1 MKRKV
6 LAALLVIAV
15 FGTLAA
21 AETAVLRNRV
31 NADFGNVRDVYYYQK
46 WRVYHAPEDE
56 IKIENMAGDTNL
68 LNITNIYGFSTGS
81 GGRRCSDVDVY
92 YDASVDIAFTTG
104 YYKDGRILDEPVY
117 QNAVYKLDTDGD
129 WDWYSVP
136 MYGFTTPAIADGSPV
151 YPVLK
156 KGESRYTILALP
168 VCEPGR
174 YKCCLYFR
182 HAVSSENFHY
192 ETGLNIFGISF
203 EYEIPEP
210 SANGFD
216 LATLTVLNADGLIVS
231 PIIRANRGKPPYLDR
246 ADGKLE
252 RRTEDGWED
261 ASNLMKYWPEELETR
276 YSSYAVDDHSSVS
289 TMHTEPLEPEGEYRM
304 TLYYYENEDGTGKR
318 YELILHL
325 MPAEEPTE

>member
-31 NADFGNVRDVYYYQK
+31 NADFGNGRDVYYYQK

-151 YPVLK
+151 YDTCAPSMRAGKVQMLPVLP
-156 KGESRYTILALP
+156 SRREQRKLP
-168 VCEPGR
+168 LRDRSEHFR
-174 YKCCLYFR
+174 YFL
-182 HAVSSENFHY
+182 
-192 ETGLNIFGISF
+192 
-203 EYEIPEP
+203 
-210 SANGFD
+210 
-216 LATLTVLNADGLIVS
+216 
-231 PIIRANRGKPPYLDR
+231 
-246 ADGKLE
+246 
-252 RRTEDGWED
+252 
-261 ASNLMKYWPEELETR
+261 
-276 YSSYAVDDHSSVS
+276 
-289 TMHTEPLEPEGEYRM
+289 
-304 TLYYYENEDGTGKR
+304 
-318 YELILHL
+318 
-325 MPAEEPTE
+325 